1 MERACFFWIS
11 NIAHWFSEN
20 NSFIV
25 INRIW
30 MNWETISMI
39 LWQSYLLSWIT
50 EILGVERRFLNDYSF
65 EEQVCKNQATRDK
78 INGTSSNSYYLEK
91 RRYNFFWTVF
101 FLSNADLIEILQ
113 LSSRKISIYSRTRK
127 WSRIRVIFLEQ
138 TIIKRHS
145 SNQIIQNN
153 IWNACLDQRKFLMR
167 LEHCL
172 LLSIDNRFIKNLIN
186 LTTVLQHH
194 RWFINWRIINL
205 QE

>member
-1 MERACFFWIS
+1 
-11 NIAHWFSEN
+11 
-20 NSFIV
+20 
-25 INRIW
+25 
-30 MNWETISMI
+30 MI

-138 TIIKRHS
+138 TIIKRYS